1 MAEAARTIEGQVAPR
16 IIKISSKRQI
26 TIPADIFAKAG
37 FDSYAYVTWDNEEGM
52 SIFPIDVHDQQSSV
66 RILRSLL
73 EQGLD
78 GEELVDAYERII
90 STPPID
96 YKAEIAASL
105 KEAAEGKVRPF
116 AEMQKEIREKHG
128 L

>member
-1 MAEAARTIEGQVAPR
+1 MAEVARALEEQVTPR

-26 TIPADIFAKAG
+26 TIPADIFEKTG
-37 FDSYAYVTWDNEEGM
+37 FDSYAYVTWDSEDGM
-52 SIFPIDVHDQQSSV
+52 SIFPIDVHDRQSSV
-66 RILRSLL
+66 RILRQLL

-78 GEELVDAYERII
+78 GEELVNTYERII

-96 YKAEIAASL
+96 YKGEIEASL
-105 KEAAEGKVRPF
+105 REAAEGKVRPF
-116 AEMQKEIREKHG
+116 AEMQKEIKEEYG

>member
-1 MAEAARTIEGQVAPR
+1 MAEVARAVEEQVAPR

-26 TIPADIFAKAG
+26 TIPADIYEKAG
-37 FDSYAYVTWDNEEGM
+37 FDSYAYVTWDSEEGM
-52 SIFPIDVHDQQSSV
+52 SIYPIDVHDQKSSV

-73 EQGLD
+73 EQGLE

-96 YKAEIAASL
+96 YKAEIEASL
-105 KEAAEGKVRPF
+105 KEVAEGKVRPF
-116 AEMQKEIREKHG
+116 AEAQKEIKEKYG
-128 L
+128 F